1 MPGRLFFVSVLSL
14 LLFPVIAKAQSAVY
28 FCSQTGNYGF
38 CYGASSE
45 MAARECA
52 YTNCIKM
59 GGTQPQVQNFTPKK
73 GYGAICVGTDYVDE
87 KVIGVAMGYATQAQ
101 ADAAARQ
108 QCEDNGGYKIRIK
121 EQWND
126 Q

>member
-1 MPGRLFFVSVLSL
+1 MLNRFFFVTVLSL
-14 LLFPVIAKAQSAVY
+14 LFLPAVSKAQSAVY
-28 FCSQTGNYGF
+28 FCSETGNYGF
-38 CYGASSE
+38 CYGAASS

-52 YTNCIKM
+52 YTNCVKS
-59 GGTQPQVQNFTPKK
+59 GGTQPVLQDYADKK
-73 GYGAICVGTDYVDE
+73 GYGAIAIGTDYLDS
-87 KVIGVAMGYATQAQ
+87 KVIGVAVGYVSQAE

-108 QCEDNGGYKIRIK
+108 RCEDAGGYKIRIK

>member
-1 MPGRLFFVSVLSL
+1 MLNRILFVAVLSL
-14 LLFPVIAKAQSAVY
+14 VFFVQKLNAQSAVY
-28 FCSQTGNYGF
+28 FCSETGQYGF
-38 CYGASSE
+38 CYGAATD

-59 GGTQPQVQNFTPKK
+59 GGTKPIVQEFTNQK
-73 GYGAICVGTDYVDE
+73 GFGAICVGTNYLDE
-87 KVIGVAMGYATQAQ
+87 KVIGCAMGYDTQDE
-101 ADAAARQ
+101 ADKAARQ
-108 QCEDNGGYKIRIK
+108 QCEDNGGYKIKVK